1 MNLLIFSDELEAL
14 KDCTFILE
22 AVSEDP
28 DVKREVYAKIASICR
43 PDTIFC
49 IVYVFHGRGPTRS

>member
-28 DVKREVYAKIASICR
+28 DVKREVYAKMLHLQAGYY
-43 PDTIFC
+43 FC